1 MKEEEIISNIKE
13 FIRSENPFSYYVG
26 ITNYP
31 KVQLIAHNALDV
43 KAVSIQ
49 ADDKDTARKVETYFV
64 NVFKTDGKITLN
76 DTNSTF
82 VYCYKKGNNTNENAL

>member
-1 MKEEEIISNIKE
+1 MKEEEIVNNIKE
-13 FIRSENPFSYYVG
+13 FIRSESPFNYYVG

-49 ADDKDTARKVETYFV
+49 ADDKDSARGVEKYFI
-64 NVFKTDGKITLN
+64 NTFGTDGKITLN
-76 DTNSTF
+76 NENSTF
-82 VYCYKKGNNTNENAL
+82 VYCYKKGNETNENA